1 MQFRCIAGIYHRT
14 STPFAPSELSLYIC
28 HIAETGH
35 STYNHMGYFS
45 DTAVYNNQLQAAVW
59 EPFFLSR
66 LELQMLHFH
75 NKLSEI

>member
-14 STPFAPSELSLYIC
+14 STPLYIC
-28 HIAETGH
+28 HIAETGY
-35 STYNHMGYFS
+35 STYSHMGYFS
-45 DTAVYNNQLQAAVW
+45 DTAVYNNQLQVAVW

-75 NKLSEI
+75 NKLSKI